1 MATIPINRDYYCKLP
16 TNGISDGYLIDF
28 TGPPLLLYRY
38 SDLYDSPSES
48 QSFGTIFF
56 RFIWEKTKKDVVL
69 CRQNTVQWCNGSTT
83 DSGPVCPSSNLG
95 WTTLKTWRKV
105 RFYFYSSPDYFNIRV
120 SIRNTYRSSILS
132 NNSKDKFS
140 AICDLYSKKYK
151 KEKNKRKITVRQSC
165 CCVCTNK
172 GCMSVWIISYCDAPC
187 GF

>member
-1 MATIPINRDYYCKLP
+1 MQKYTADQFTTIPINRDYYCKLP

-95 WTTLKTWRKV
+95 WTTSKT
-105 RFYFYSSPDYFNIRV
+105 
-120 SIRNTYRSSILS
+120 
-132 NNSKDKFS
+132 
-140 AICDLYSKKYK
+140 
-151 KEKNKRKITVRQSC
+151 
-165 CCVCTNK
+165 
-172 GCMSVWIISYCDAPC
+172 
-187 GF
+187 

>member
-95 WTTLKTWRKV
+95 WTTPKPDFTSGFLFFLQTSLKEHIKTLEMKPGH
-105 RFYFYSSPDYFNIRV
+105 FYV
-120 SIRNTYRSSILS
+120 
-132 NNSKDKFS
+132 KDT
-140 AICDLYSKKYK
+140 IPL
-151 KEKNKRKITVRQSC
+151 
-165 CCVCTNK
+165 
-172 GCMSVWIISYCDAPC
+172 
-187 GF
+187 